1 MPDAFTVDVS
11 PLDLENHKACV
22 FRLGGSVD
30 ASSTQQLEEAV
41 RGELDAGT
49 RLCVLDFSGVD
60 YVSSAGLRLLLK
72 LRRSAA
78 DLGGGVKIAGL
89 HRETRENVF
98 DALGFSKLFELY
110 ADTDEAVASITGP
123 EGA

>member
-89 HRETRENVF
+89 FFQWVPLLDTQLVF
-98 DALGFSKLFELY
+98 GYY
-110 ADTDEAVASITGP
+110 AHVGLRRFDERVRGL
-123 EGA
+123 